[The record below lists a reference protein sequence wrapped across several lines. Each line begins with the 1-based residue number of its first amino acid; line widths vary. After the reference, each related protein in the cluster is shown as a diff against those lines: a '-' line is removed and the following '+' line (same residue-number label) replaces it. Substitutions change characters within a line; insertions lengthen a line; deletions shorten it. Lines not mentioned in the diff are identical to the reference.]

1 MTPSKRLAPALLREY
16 GRRHPDIDVG
26 DFHPGIMAIDFGRYL
41 GTTGMLLK
49 VLAAPFLDGPDDG
62 ARRLIHLALTP
73 EPLGGQYF
81 MKDRRATGSPQFDDH
96 RLGAGLWDLAQSL
109 T

>member
-1 MTPSKRLAPALLREY
+1 MLGRTSLMTPSKRSPPELLREY

-49 VLAAPFLDGPDDG
+49 VLPRHSSTAPTT
-62 ARRLIHLALTP
+62 AR
-73 EPLGGQYF
+73 
-81 MKDRRATGSPQFDDH
+81 
-96 RLGAGLWDLAQSL
+96 AG
-109 T
+109 